1 MKYLANVVLQCI
13 KAESPGYR
21 KGKTYVTVEQKG
33 VVGLMGEDGFFD
45 PLSQLV
51 SSFKPADA
59 TQTALK
65 LISDQ
70 RKKNVAST

>member
-13 KAESPGYR
+13 KSESPGY
-21 KGKTYVTVEQKG
+21 KKDKTYITVEKGG
-33 VVGLMGEDGFFD
+33 VVGLMGDDGYFD

-70 RKKNVAST
+70 RKKK